1 MKEMKEKEVKEE
13 KVKVRVE
20 GSFLAITSATVSCS
34 CRHTKPGGFSYSI
47 ATMYEANIE
56 CIGMSTGAHTG
67 FFPPQHIIFPLII
80 QLEIDCR
87 YVTWSPHWGRSN

>member
-1 MKEMKEKEVKEE
+1 MKEKEVKEE

-47 ATMYEANIE
+47 ATMYKANIE
-56 CIGMSTGAHTG
+56 CRYVTWSPHWG
-67 FFPPQHIIFPLII
+67 FSPQHMIFPLII

-87 YVTWSPHWGRSN
+87 HVTRSPHWGRRN

>member
-1 MKEMKEKEVKEE
+1 MKEKEVKEE

-56 CIGMSTGAHTG
+56 CIGISTGAHTG
-67 FFPPQHIIFPLII
+67 GFPPT
-80 QLEIDCR
+80 
-87 YVTWSPHWGRSN
+87 YN

>member
-1 MKEMKEKEVKEE
+1 MREGKGEVTVKVEKEE
-13 KVKVRVE
+13 KERVMVE
-20 GSFLAITSATVSCS
+20 GRFLAITSATVSCS

-67 FFPPQHIIFPLII
+67 FFPPNI
-80 QLEIDCR
+80 
-87 YVTWSPHWGRSN
+87 